1 MKTIRKEGWHMPAK
15 SHGESGTN
23 LYRKWVLMK
32 HNCYNANS
40 NNYKNVG
47 AKGIEVSPE
56 WKDDFVAFKE
66 YAMKHGYEEDLVI
79 DRKDKTKDFEP
90 GNVIFVTRQQRQKNK
105 VVQKPIKY
113 KGEAKSIAVW
123 AKEIGISRQALHA
136 RIQKST
142 SPEQAISEAFATHK
156 NK

>member
-1 MKTIRKEGWHMPAK
+1 MPAK

-136 RIQKST
+136 RIQKSA

>member
-113 KGEAKSIAVW
+113 KGEEKSIAVW

-136 RIQKST
+136 RIQKSA

-156 NK
+156 K